1 LTVFAGILQ
10 FYIQF
15 FYFISGNFNFYPFL
29 AIIINL
35 SNFDDDF
42 ILSVFPNFL
51 LKRFDLDFDKITT
64 FQKSEE
70 DIIKEKREKLLGK
83 KPTQVENNSKENE
96 KEEENKIQEGQK
108 DQEPFYKRSNL
119 TSPFITELITF
130 VNMLSILLLICF
142 MYILPLNDI
151 LGGKYK
157 IYPSIFL
164 KNILNIQY
172 FSYYILAVFF
182 FIVLK
187 FLFFNYEFFSEEL
200 NRLKYRR
207 GSHKYLSISIC
218 FMRRFLFFIL
228 ITVYFFSAVSSLYNT
243 VKLKVTD
250 NVVQSAIQFSK
261 QFTKRIHIANSY
273 TLFKKIKG
281 VSGRLE
287 LEFFY
292 KQSKGEWI
300 ILETTFNR
308 DLEVLKFPSISHSRL
323 NWKLATSAY
332 SQDINSQPYLA
343 LILGRL
349 LERNPVTLNLLGFS
363 TIVSETI
370 RKRI

>member
-1 LTVFAGILQ
+1 MTVFAGILQ
-10 FYIQF
+10 FYIQI
-15 FYFISGNFNFYPFL
+15 FYFFSGNFNFYPFL

-51 LKRFDLDFDKITT
+51 LKRLDLDYDKITT
-64 FQKSEE
+64 LQRSEE
-70 DIIKEKREKLLGK
+70 DIIRENREKLLGK
-83 KPTQVENNSKENE
+83 YTAQVENNSKDNDEDS
-96 KEEENKIQEGQK
+96 KIQEALK
-108 DQEPFYKRSNL
+108 DQESINKRSNR

-370 RKRI
+370 LKRI

>member
-10 FYIQF
+10 FYIQI
-15 FYFISGNFNFYPFL
+15 FYFFSGNFNFYPFL

-51 LKRFDLDFDKITT
+51 LKRLDLDYDKITT
-64 FQKSEE
+64 LQRSEE
-70 DIIKEKREKLLGK
+70 DIIRENREKLLGK
-83 KPTQVENNSKENE
+83 HTAQVENNSKDNDEDS
-96 KEEENKIQEGQK
+96 KIQEALK
-108 DQEPFYKRSNL
+108 DQESINKRSNR

-130 VNMLSILLLICF
+130 VNMLSILLLISY
-142 MYILPLNDI
+142 MYIFPLNDI

-172 FSYYILAVFF
+172 FSYYILVVFF
-182 FIVLK
+182 FIFLK
-187 FLFFNYEFFSEEL
+187 YVFFNYEFFSEEL

-207 GSHKYLSISIC
+207 GSQKYFSISLC
-218 FMRRFLFFIL
+218 FLRRFLFCIFL
-228 ITVYFFSAVSSLYNT
+228 IIYFLSTVSSLYNS
-243 VKLKVTD
+243 VKLKITD
-250 NVVQSAIQFSK
+250 NVVQSAIQFSEP
-261 QFTKRIHIANSY
+261 FTKRLHIANSY
-273 TLFKKIKG
+273 RLFKKIKG

-300 ILETTFNR
+300 ILETTYNR
-308 DLEVLKFPSISHSRL
+308 DLEILKFPSISHSRL

-332 SQDINSQPYLA
+332 SQDINSQPFLA

-370 RKRI
+370 LKRI